1 MQPLRRRMIVVG
13 GEKVGG
19 YEKKRKKPKKIVV
32 CWKYGKKKRVGF
44 INRGVKICEFGL
56 LVANCRWWF

>member
-32 CWKYGKKKRVGF
+32 CWKYGQKKRVGS

-56 LVANCRWWF
+56 